1 LMDGINIRHQRK
13 KLCGTQHTDE
23 HSPAPTAF
31 VMARDCCIRSTDCST
46 RQQRLFRRGRRHKTF
61 LSLTDL
67 GGAVLQKNART
78 LSKLVCS

>member
-31 VMARDCCIRSTDCST
+31 VMARDCCIRSSRDFLDAGAST
-46 RQQRLFRRGRRHKTF
+46 KHFYL
-61 LSLTDL
+61 
-67 GGAVLQKNART
+67 
-78 LSKLVCS
+78 